1 MSRRDEPAAA
11 PASAS
16 GAAGAERSGWG
27 LAAAA
32 FALGFALSGFFDGIL
47 LHQILQWHHLLSAIE
62 GDLRFQVVA
71 DGWFHVAMY
80 AVAAVG
86 LWRLWRARGALG
98 APGAGRALAAW
109 GLIGFGAWHLVDAVG
124 SHWLLGIH
132 RIRMDAASPLAWDL
146 AWAAAFGA
154 APLALGLWLRGRG
167 GGSRPPATDGGA
179 AGPGHPRRGRLGRGA
194 ASGPRLRHRGL
205 RSPRA
210 ADRGLRRR
218 GRRRRGG
225 AVGRRGGRGVR
236 GRGPASARGGRA
248 LPPGALFVGGAG
260 LSAGCL
266 ASARKG

>member
-1 MSRRDEPAAA
+1 MSGRGGAPAAA
-11 PASAS
+11 RGAPGQGSP
-16 GAAGAERSGWG
+16 AAGRRS

-80 AVAAVG
+80 AVAALG
-86 LWRLWRARGALG
+86 LWRLWRARGTLG

-109 GLIGFGAWHLVDAVG
+109 GLIGFGAWHLLDAVG

-132 RIRMDAASPLAWDL
+132 RIRMDTAHPLAWDL

-167 GGSRPPATDGGA
+167 GSGRPRATAALLALATLGAGPWAAAPPQGQAFATVAFAPRVPPAEAFAAAAA
-179 AGPGHPRRGRLGRGA
+179 AGEGVLWADEA
-194 ASGPRLRHRGL
+194 AGVFMVTGL
-205 RSPRA
+205 RPRA
-210 ADRGLRRR
+210 AAGLYRR
-218 GRRRRGG
+218 
-225 AVGRRGGRGVR
+225 
-236 GRGPASARGGRA
+236 
-248 LPPGALFVGGAG
+248 GALFVGGAG
-260 LSAGCL
+260 LPAGCL
-266 ASARKG
+266 ASARTG